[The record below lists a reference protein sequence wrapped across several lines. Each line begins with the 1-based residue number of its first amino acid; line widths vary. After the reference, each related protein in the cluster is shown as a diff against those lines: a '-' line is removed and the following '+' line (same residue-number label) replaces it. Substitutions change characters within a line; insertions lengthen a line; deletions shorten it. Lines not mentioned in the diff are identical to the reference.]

1 MGRVRSLRT
10 LCPFEITLG
19 EKEDEKSR
27 AEKREEWEKK
37 RGVRGENGWV
47 VLPLM
52 WIHPPNTPQRRSNHE
67 KYENRDPKNPMVEV
81 GKIRCLAQYIHMSVI
96 IIYTYLYPSIK
107 KKPMTSLV
115 LLSFLKTSLWYIF
128 DLIHLMSCANVQTQ
142 FSSFQSFSHVRLF
155 ATPWTAA
162 RQASLSITI
171 SWSLLKLMSIES
183 VMPDWLVIQPSHPL
197 SSPSPP
203 AFNHSQHQGLFQ

>member
-1 MGRVRSLRT
+1 
-10 LCPFEITLG
+10 
-19 EKEDEKSR
+19 
-27 AEKREEWEKK
+27 
-37 RGVRGENGWV
+37 
-47 VLPLM
+47 
-52 WIHPPNTPQRRSNHE
+52 
-67 KYENRDPKNPMVEV
+67 MVEV

-96 IIYTYLYPSIK
+96 IIYTYLFPSIK

-142 FSSFQSFSHVRLF
+142 FSSVQSFSHVRLF

-171 SWSLLKLMSIES
+171 SWSLLKLTSIES

-197 SSPSPP
+197 SSLSPP